1 VIIGNQNYFSIEFID
16 SDVTIQSLGTA
27 TSNMFVYGEGYTYG
41 FILKVGHSEFYDDLI
56 FVKNKVPSFA
66 LPTATKPSVKVKPAI
81 KDLKFEILP
90 KRKSQLAVQGNTF
103 KWSEKVKSFYA
114 DIFLIIRDIK
124 PIPTQDVKIQILSGN
139 EDFTTIKAVF
149 EKDELLPTIR
159 NRVRVFA
166 NVNTNQSVKIKTQM
180 NQKEEVF
187 DLKWKK

>member
-1 VIIGNQNYFSIEFID
+1 
-16 SDVTIQSLGTA
+16 
-27 TSNMFVYGEGYTYG
+27 MFVYGDGYTYG

-66 LPTATKPSVKVKPAI
+66 LLPGTKRSVNIKSSI

-90 KRKSQLAVQGNTF
+90 KRKLQLTVLGSAF

-114 DIFLIIRDIK
+114 DIFIMIRTIK
-124 PIPTQDVKIQILSGN
+124 PIPTQDVKIQILSGS
-139 EDFTTIKAVF
+139 EDLATIKAVF
-149 EKDELLPTIR
+149 EKDELLPTIK

-166 NVNTNQSVKIKTQM
+166 NVNISQSVKIKTQI